1 MQLDQILS
9 AAVAAVNEVQ
19 QLPSPDVPQY
29 SPTSPSSSCAA
40 HEQQQAPTLPL
51 KYETAE
57 PEESTTDLHYLNQQ
71 AQAEQQGA
79 ESKAVKFPNASA
91 HQSEMSCAK
100 NAFHVYNEALH
111 EVQDNDGFG
120 DISFFALDDDNLVIT
135 SQQAL
140 EMFET
145 KPDEYHKQ
153 GAYSYE
159 ALGNKETPPE
169 INTPPIDMTVDATAN
184 DEMSEQQVS
193 RQDEGGR
200 VPTEIAN
207 EEHSTGGAEAVD
219 VSSAVLGEWPV
230 FLEDEI
236 PVTNGLQ
243 VTEVT
248 EEVPVISSEVEVLTS
263 LDEPQYTSLTP
274 AVTEPPQNDL
284 GSLSDQVL
292 QSLPGSTLDAT
303 VDENGRFVVQ
313 VVGPGMNMTVQNN
326 YISREKVA
334 PDDSAF
340 EQQMKPS
347 NLIDF
352 TNPHR
357 DSPLGMG
364 PYATFDEHVP
374 MGASAK
380 DMSVTQT
387 SPDMMERPRS
397 DTKRHSSVLTA
408 LRDSIYRS
416 RAKKRPFDDHT
427 SYGDR
432 SSAKRRPADILK
444 DLYIDCERQDRG
456 VSLQESHYPQ
466 RNMENHMGENPTAR
480 AYSPRTRGSF
490 KSPTP
495 EVRSPN
501 EILVLR
507 PEELQSALAKKR
519 QKASPPLMIMRPD
532 DLKAEGED
540 ETNDPLQVQLVYLVY
555 PMDGS
560 GASNSGSQRNR
571 MPSEMIYSNQGFP
584 RDMPNVALQLPT
596 ASAKKVPWL
605 HDEDS
610 IGPHPT
616 NPTRNDI
623 DNDLG
628 YKDKLIEEWNHQDV
642 IYYMFD
648 SAKELNFA
656 GQHLNFYELNA
667 VTGKDLCQMTRDDFK
682 RFAPKAADHLFQ
694 NFRARLLQEKRQQQQ
709 VAAHATSSHQ
719 DINKNRIVPEATS
732 PFDFINQSKSFFSPA
747 NHNLSHHH
755 PAVQPQQ
762 PAVIFRDSPVGCD
775 ASARYEIRYET
786 VDGRAIGLDDGNNKR
801 LILGSLPSA
810 SRKSFDLLHAPSPAA
825 PFEVDENISDPD
837 QSSNEEEVVKPEPP
851 KKRGPGR
858 PRKPENELKKKR
870 KKTGR
875 LWEFIRNL
883 LLDPETCPSLVRW
896 DDPEQGVFRFV
907 QADKVAQRWG
917 QRKQNRDM
925 NYEKLSRAMR
935 YYYKG
940 GVFEPVIGRRLVYK
954 FGKNAKGWRPSNP
967 NFTNQC
973 PSLPPPPP
981 PPPHSSSH

>member
-1 MQLDQILS
+1 MAESCNVNMEARSPQSTFSTFASKAQSSNYKKIFITAFNEEENLQEQPKAPHITKPLPPLEPLFEIVPHAFVPVHPKKRLKREQDDPMLADAAASPGSCSSAEIRAQFENGHMLSNPNSPFPSLSSPLDTSGLS
-9 AAVAAVNEVQ
+9 DSAYFSGLSPLSVFSSPGSVTQASSPVDMFPSTASSLVTKTSLENNSHVPPADKGKQEPASQKPCPRPQSVALDLTSVPKQRFIPRYAPHPSHPPPQQHLVAAPAHPSIPQLLLNEGHQFSEIRKVF
-19 QLPSPDVPQY
+19 PSSCLSPTRTIPHNSHPQVPQQCFEGPPGLI
-29 SPTSPSSSCAA
+29 SPTVP
-40 HEQQQAPTLPL
+40 PKIL
-51 KYETAE
+51 Y
-57 PEESTTDLHYLNQQ
+57 NQT
-71 AQAEQQGA
+71 
-79 ESKAVKFPNASA
+79 N
-91 HQSEMSCAK
+91 HQ
-100 NAFHVYNEALH
+100 V
-111 EVQDNDGFG
+111 
-120 DISFFALDDDNLVIT
+120 
-135 SQQAL
+135 
-140 EMFET
+140 
-145 KPDEYHKQ
+145 
-153 GAYSYE
+153 
-159 ALGNKETPPE
+159 
-169 INTPPIDMTVDATAN
+169 
-184 DEMSEQQVS
+184 
-193 RQDEGGR
+193 
-200 VPTEIAN
+200 
-207 EEHSTGGAEAVD
+207 
-219 VSSAVLGEWPV
+219 
-230 FLEDEI
+230 
-236 PVTNGLQ
+236 
-243 VTEVT
+243 
-248 EEVPVISSEVEVLTS
+248 
-263 LDEPQYTSLTP
+263 
-274 AVTEPPQNDL
+274 
-284 GSLSDQVL
+284 
-292 QSLPGSTLDAT
+292 LPGSVGTRMHAPHEGGGVIKPKAT
-303 VDENGRFVVQ
+303 H
-313 VVGPGMNMTVQNN
+313 
-326 YISREKVA
+326 
-334 PDDSAF
+334 
-340 EQQMKPS
+340 
-347 NLIDF
+347 LC
-352 TNPHR
+352 
-357 DSPLGMG
+357 
-364 PYATFDEHVP
+364 
-374 MGASAK
+374 
-380 DMSVTQT
+380 
-387 SPDMMERPRS
+387 
-397 DTKRHSSVLTA
+397 
-408 LRDSIYRS
+408 
-416 RAKKRPFDDHT
+416 KRPFPNPYLQPLSH
-427 SYGDR
+427 
-432 SSAKRRPADILK
+432 RRKL
-444 DLYIDCERQDRG
+444 
-456 VSLQESHYPQ
+456 
-466 RNMENHMGENPTAR
+466 
-480 AYSPRTRGSF
+480 
-490 KSPTP
+490 
-495 EVRSPN
+495 
-501 EILVLR
+501 
-507 PEELQSALAKKR
+507 
-519 QKASPPLMIMRPD
+519 PPLHLP
-532 DLKAEGED
+532 
-540 ETNDPLQVQLVYLVY
+540 
-555 PMDGS
+555 
-560 GASNSGSQRNR
+560 GSQRNR